1 MPNPPCVDLAAKLH
15 ALRPKLH
22 RFCARMTGSVVD
34 GEDAVQETLLKALR
48 SAPDVENVEAWVFR
62 IARNAATDLLRRR
75 ARNERPMTED
85 GDAPATPDV
94 EIERKQALAANV
106 RSFLRLPVGQR
117 CAEILMDVLGY
128 SLRDIETITGSSVP
142 AIKAALHRGRI
153 RLSQLSREPE
163 PTISLAMNSDER
175 RLFERYVEHFNAR
188 NFDAVR
194 DLLADEVRL
203 ELVARTRM
211 NGKAEVSTYFGNYAA
226 THDWHF
232 ALGTVDGRPA
242 LLARDPRTTTLEP
255 TYFVL
260 LRFEG
265 DRLVDIR
272 DFRYARYVS
281 EGADVGRAA

>member
-1 MPNPPCVDLAAKLH
+1 MSGFARRLLLTLPTVLGVVTLVFFFVHLLPGDPVDVMLGETASAADRSSLRT
-15 ALRPKLH
+15 ALGLDRPIGQQYLE
-22 RFCARMTGSVVD
+22 FV
-34 GEDAVQETLLKALR
+34 LR
-48 SAPDVENVEAWVFR
+48 
-62 IARNAATDLLRRR
+62 AAT
-75 ARNERPMTED
+75 
-85 GDAPATPDV
+85 GD
-94 EIERKQALAANV
+94 
-106 RSFLRLPVGQR
+106 
-117 CAEILMDVLGY
+117 LGY

-188 NFDAVR
+188 NFNAVR